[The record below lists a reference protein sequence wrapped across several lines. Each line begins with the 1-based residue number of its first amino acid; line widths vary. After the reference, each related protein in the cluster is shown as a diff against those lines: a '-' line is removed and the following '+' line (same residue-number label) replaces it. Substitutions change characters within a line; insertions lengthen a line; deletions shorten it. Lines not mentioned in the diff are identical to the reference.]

1 MDSLHSLD
9 SASGFEPL
17 GRGIEALR
25 ALLDYFIKQT
35 IHILDELKLSLFK
48 IGVILCVIGMFW
60 ISFVFVQGDKIS
72 EEIVLESSNSHD
84 LKLNLEGKGIGYY
97 KVFMP
102 EFTGEQI
109 FVQILDSNQNIISE
123 ESVQTKMSVGYFDFE
138 KSGSYTVKVT
148 NPSKNQIN
156 LQVELGNAG
165 SEVMI
170 PPGIMI
176 LVGSVMVIF
185 SSYMKLKNYRIE
197 QPDKNIL

>member
-1 MDSLHSLD
+1 MHSLD

-35 IHILDELKLSLFK
+35 IHILDELKSSLFK
-48 IGVILCVIGMFW
+48 IGVMLCVIGMIW
-60 ISFVFVQGDKIS
+60 ISFVFLQGDKIYD
-72 EEIVLESSNSHD
+72 EVILESSNSHD
-84 LKLNLEGKGIGYY
+84 VKMNLEGKGTGYY

-102 EFTGEQI
+102 EFSGEQI
-109 FVQILDSNQNIISE
+109 FVQILDNNQNIIYE

-138 KSGSYTVKVT
+138 KIGIYTVKVT

-156 LQVELGNAG
+156 IQVELGDAG
-165 SEVMI
+165 SEIMI

-176 LVGSVMVIF
+176 LVGAVMIIF
-185 SSYMKLKNYRIE
+185 TSYMKLKNYKIE
-197 QPDKNIL
+197 HPDKNIL